1 MELGI
6 EGKTA
11 LICASSRGFG
21 RSVATQLAVEG
32 VQVAMCARGEADLE
46 VAATEVRERARAAKG
61 QEVPVFCR
69 SVDVTDAQAMDG
81 FATEVENTL
90 GPVDMLLVNAGGP
103 PAGRFFELDDDQWD
117 AAYRLNLASAATLCR
132 RLLPG
137 MMERRW
143 GRVVQITSVSVKQ
156 PVENL
161 VLSSVIRPAA
171 HALARCL
178 AEEAAPFG
186 VTVNSVAPGFH
197 TTSAVERLI
206 DRKIKDE
213 GCTREDVLAAWTNEI
228 PMRRL
233 GEPEELG
240 ALVAFLMSEAAGYI
254 TGQCLVADGGW
265 VRGTF

>member
-1 MELGI
+1 MDLGI
-6 EGKTA
+6 DGKIA
-11 LICASSRGFG
+11 LVCAASRGFG
-21 RSVATQLAVEG
+21 RAVALQLAAEG
-32 VQVAMCARGEADLE
+32 VQVAMCARGQKDLDITAE
-46 VAATEVRERARAAKG
+46 VVRKQARDARGKDI
-61 QEVPVFCR
+61 PVLAR
-69 SVDVTDAQAMDG
+69 SVDVTDEKALDA
-81 FATEVENTL
+81 FVTEIEQTL
-90 GPVDMLLVNAGGP
+90 GAVDMVLVNAGGP
-103 PAGRFFELDDDQWD
+103 PAGRFFELDATQWD
-117 AAYRLNLASAATLCR
+117 AAYGLNLASAAALCR
-132 RLLPG
+132 RVIPG

-171 HALARCL
+171 HAMVRCL
-178 AEEAAPFG
+178 AEEAASFG

-206 DRKIKDE
+206 DRKIQDE

-240 ALVAFLMSEAAGYI
+240 ALVTFLMSEAAGYI